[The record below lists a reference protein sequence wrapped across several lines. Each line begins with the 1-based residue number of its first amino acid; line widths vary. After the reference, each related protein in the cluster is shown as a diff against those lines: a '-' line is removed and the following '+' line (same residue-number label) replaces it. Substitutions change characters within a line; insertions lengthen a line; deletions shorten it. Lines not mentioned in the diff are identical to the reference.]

1 MDVSVSI
8 WCLKKSP
15 SFRSNWDRPP
25 FFDDLDVEEPEDDDA
40 ALLPDPAMISDSI
53 HMWARTWQMPS
64 STSGLNVRYPVM
76 SCSLARNIY
85 VTVPRR
91 QDNRI
96 CRQMIYGNWVQTA
109 TWMQLFFTEKLA
121 LTVVISS
128 HFWSLTSKIEHQQMI
143 WQNHWVRQ
151 HWLIK
156 TFPVLETT

>member
-96 CRQMIYGNWVQTA
+96 WRQINDYGNWVQK
-109 TWMQLFFTEKLA
+109 LPRECNFFSEKLA
-121 LTVVISS
+121 LTIVASS
-128 HFWSLTSKIEHQQMI
+128 HFWSLTSNLSTNKLT

-151 HWLIK
+151 RWLIQ
-156 TFPVLETT
+156 TF